1 MLHAR
6 RLEWARTFIG
16 SLSGSIGRF
25 RRARAVPRRYIC
37 WAGAGCTMFIV
48 VLDFGWQSQEK
59 SATPCK
65 TTMAHEHCE
74 VTCGAWSVG
83 RGGAAL
89 TWLMVGSP
97 RVPAE

>member
-1 MLHAR
+1 
-6 RLEWARTFIG
+6 
-16 SLSGSIGRF
+16 
-25 RRARAVPRRYIC
+25 
-37 WAGAGCTMFIV
+37 MFIV

-74 VTCGAWSVG
+74 MTCGAWSVG